1 MSKRLA
7 KNLDMLKILKTAKP
21 QQRKL
26 ILQSANNDL
35 IYCLC
40 ECIQNLLH
48 GNVKI
53 SQKRKI
59 ELKKYANILRKIADR
74 KTKVQKKREIL
85 IQKGGFL
92 PALLAPVL
100 GIASGLVGELVGK
113 LI

>member
-59 ELKKYANILRKIADR
+59 ELKKICKYFKENC
-74 KTKVQKKREIL
+74 
-85 IQKGGFL
+85 
-92 PALLAPVL
+92 
-100 GIASGLVGELVGK
+100 
-113 LI
+113 